1 MEKPLGLGSIT
12 VVLNGTGIGVTS
24 SSEAFHAYCDMHFDK
39 IIAFAQDGL
48 FDMTQG
54 SFVAHFDDLGNYSKC
69 EKHLYLT
76 HPKV

>member
-1 MEKPLGLGSIT
+1 
-12 VVLNGTGIGVTS
+12 
-24 SSEAFHAYCDMHFDK
+24 MHFDK